1 MLKVILSLFLLA
13 SFIQIQSQT
22 IAGVWK
28 IQKGETEIR
37 ITINEGTGTITW
49 LSSTKDLTEKII
61 GGAIYSDIKPI
72 DKLKWSATR
81 HFWEY
86 YGVSRE
92 NKDKGWWTEAGKTV
106 LTLSP
111 DGNILSASEHWTWTR
126 LNPLSGNSTPTIIA
140 KENVANN
147 ESMAKADGTE
157 RTVFNTTYNC
167 IEATYKL
174 YISENKKDTTIL
186 AFYKNTHALVSA
198 SIHIVDRTYTQKQIT
213 LNPGE
218 QTNMVIK
225 GSLFDVL
232 VDYYPYDPAKFEKDV
247 GDQIID
253 WIKEKVRQQI
263 IIEKKPDDPNTVNFG
278 IRG

>member
-13 SFIQIQSQT
+13 SFFQIQSQT

-28 IQKGETEIR
+28 VQKGATEIR
-37 ITINEGTGTITW
+37 MTINEGSGTITW
-49 LSSTKDLTEKII
+49 LSSTKDFTEKII
-61 GGAIYSDIKPI
+61 GGAIYSNITSI
-72 DKLKWSATR
+72 DKLKWSANKST
-81 HFWEY
+81 WKY
-86 YGVSRE
+86 NGISRE
-92 NKDKGWWTEAGKTV
+92 DQDKGWWTEAGKTV

-167 IEATYKL
+167 IQATYKL
-174 YISENKKDTTIL
+174 YISENKKDTTII
-186 AFYKNTHALVSA
+186 AVYKNTHALVSA
-198 SIHIVDRTYTQKQIT
+198 SIHIGDRTSIQKQIT

-218 QTNMVIK
+218 QANMVIK
-225 GSLFDVL
+225 GSLFNVG
-232 VDYYPYDPAKFEKDV
+232 VDYYPYDPAKYEKDV

-263 IIEKKPDDPNTVNFG
+263 IIEKKPNDPNTVNFG

>member
-13 SFIQIQSQT
+13 SFFQIQSQT

-49 LSSTKDLTEKII
+49 LSSTKDFTEKII

-81 HFWEY
+81 NFWEY

-106 LTLSP
+106 LSLSA

-126 LNPLSGNSTPTIIA
+126 LNPLSGNSTPTLIA

-147 ESMAKADGTE
+147 ESMAKVDGTE

-174 YISENKKDTTIL
+174 YISENKKDTTII
-186 AFYKNTHALVSA
+186 AVYKNTHALVSA
-198 SIHIVDRTYTQKQIT
+198 SISVSHRTSMKKKVA

-218 QTNMVIK
+218 QAKMVIQ
-225 GSLFDVL
+225 GSLFNVG
-232 VDYYPYDPAKFEKDV
+232 VDYYPYDPAKYEKDV

-263 IIEKKPDDPNTVNFG
+263 IIEKKPNDPNSVNFG